1 MKRFA
6 GPLLLGALLLLPR
19 PAAGQESSGDYT
31 LGPKDLLEIRVLELP
46 ELNVER
52 RVSDSGSIGLPL
64 LGEMAVSGLTAAD
77 LRIRLEQLLT
87 AKYVNR
93 ANVSVVVKE
102 FTNKPVSVLGAVLRP
117 GSLAISG
124 RWTLMTAITAA
135 GGLTE
140 RAGRRILVLRRSD
153 NGLSDTLE
161 IRTEDLFQS
170 ATALWNI
177 PIQPADIVNV
187 VPRTSITVFCL
198 GEVKAPGALQFD
210 SDDRL
215 SLLSVIS
222 KAGGLS
228 DRASKTIRVKRQGA
242 DGKDVEKVVDFK
254 RIVSGQDPDLPI
266 EPNDV
271 IVVKESFF

>member
-177 PIQPADIVNV
+177 PIQPADVVNV
-187 VPRTSITVFCL
+187 VPRTSVTVFCL